1 MQLAAEI
8 VAAGAFEHRGLMPP
22 VALRAFDLSEM
33 GIVGIDFEAVCLL
46 GKFFVASAVA
56 GQTLLFFDR
65 RGVRRVRVAGFT
77 LQSARDM
84 AVREILDGCRGFSS
98 RHGGGREKSERE
110 HHDRSLHRS
119 LLRCCRA
126 PRPFSQAEERALSRV
141 AGQSFPLLPIRGM
154 ALL

>member
-65 RGVRRVRVAGFT
+65 RGGAPRPRGRIHTSIRARYGGPRDSGRLPGILQPPWRRPREIRARASRSFSSSFSPKV
-77 LQSARDM
+77 LQSA
-84 AVREILDGCRGFSS
+84 A
-98 RHGGGREKSERE
+98 
-110 HHDRSLHRS
+110 S
-119 LLRCCRA
+119 LL
-126 PRPFSQAEERALSRV
+126 P
-141 AGQSFPLLPIRGM
+141 G
-154 ALL
+154 

>member
-56 GQTLLFFDR
+56 GQTFSFLT
-65 RGVRRVRVAGFT
+65 GAGCAASAWQDSHFNPRAIWR
-77 LQSARDM
+77 SARFWTAAGDSPAAM
-84 AVREILDGCRGFSS
+84 AAAARNPSASITIVLFIV
-98 RHGGGREKSERE
+98 
-110 HHDRSLHRS
+110 
-119 LLRCCRA
+119 
-126 PRPFSQAEERALSRV
+126 LS
-141 AGQSFPLLPIRGM
+141 
-154 ALL
+154 

>member
-84 AVREILDGCRGFSS
+84 AVREILDGDSPTAMAAAARNPSASITIVLFIV
-98 RHGGGREKSERE
+98 
-110 HHDRSLHRS
+110 
-119 LLRCCRA
+119 
-126 PRPFSQAEERALSRV
+126 LS
-141 AGQSFPLLPIRGM
+141 
-154 ALL
+154 

>member
-77 LQSARDM
+77 LQSARYGGPQRFWTAAGDSPAAM
-84 AVREILDGCRGFSS
+84 AAAARNPSASITIVLFIV
-98 RHGGGREKSERE
+98 
-110 HHDRSLHRS
+110 
-119 LLRCCRA
+119 
-126 PRPFSQAEERALSRV
+126 LS
-141 AGQSFPLLPIRGM
+141 
-154 ALL
+154 